1 VFNEKKIDMNWNQ
14 SVYYSFSKVFYPS
27 DFEDEKKFIEKI
39 NLKYENK
46 EGIEI
51 DTEPKLII

>member
-39 NLKYENK
+39 K
-46 EGIEI
+46 
-51 DTEPKLII
+51 D